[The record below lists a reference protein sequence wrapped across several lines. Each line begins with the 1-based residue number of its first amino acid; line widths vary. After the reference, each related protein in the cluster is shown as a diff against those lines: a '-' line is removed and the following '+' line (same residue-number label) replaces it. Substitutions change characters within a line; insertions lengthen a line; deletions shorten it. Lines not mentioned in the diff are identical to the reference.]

1 MVSKKKS
8 KVAVLA
14 DPCQVIIKEIL
25 GQVKYA
31 ATIRN
36 STVREVL
43 DDVLALFMHQ
53 ELNAPTKP
61 IKQVPKPIVAVD
73 KSVKKLRKAK
83 SPEHQR
89 ICFELLDKF
98 SGRNIIS
105 LPEKVYHTVYVIR
118 HKPTGMFYI
127 GMHSSTTKG
136 DLLKTYFTSSD
147 VVSKLI
153 SADGSS
159 SFYVEKVLYFST
171 RDIAYAAEQAIIRF
185 NLPELNPY
193 MINMAAT
200 EFGKIDSTDRF
211 IKKITQFMYHDVKLM
226 LHRDCP
232 LSDTFKVSEH
242 SAFKSVKYPQTEH
255 DIMMPVGIVVK

>member
-1 MVSKKKS
+1 MASKKKS
-8 KVAVLA
+8 KVVPI
-14 DPCQVIIKEIL
+14 DHSKTIINEIL
-25 GQVKYA
+25 GQVKQA
-31 ATIRN
+31 STIRN
-36 STVREVL
+36 SSVKEVL

-53 ELNAPTKP
+53 ELNAHTKPTK
-61 IKQVPKPIVAVD
+61 KVPKPIVVVD
-73 KSVKKLRKAK
+73 APIKKLRKAK
-83 SPEHQR
+83 IPEHQR

-98 SGRNIIS
+98 SGRNIVS
-105 LPEKVYHTVYVIR
+105 LPENVYHCVYVIR

-127 GMHSSTTKG
+127 GLHSSNSKS

-147 VVSKLI
+147 VVGKLLA
-153 SADGSS
+153 ADGKA

-200 EFGKIDSTDRF
+200 EFGKNDSTDRVV
-211 IKKITQFMYHDVKLM
+211 KKITQFMYHDAKLM

-242 SAFKSVKYPQTEH
+242 LAFKSIKYPQTEH
-255 DIMMPVGIVVK
+255 DILMPVKIA